1 MHGPDD
7 SVGKQTPLRTAR
19 RRADAT
25 RFIDRFAALTG
36 LRASSDSAHSLP
48 REFLTRPVASPE
60 VLLREYGVELELR
73 TRNAL
78 CRFEP
83 VRPHER
89 WTFGRLLEIRGFG
102 VFSLLDLL
110 AVMARHGGTRNPGE
124 PGP

>member
-1 MHGPDD
+1 MHGPEDPA
-7 SVGKQTPLRTAR
+7 GKPTSLRTSR
-19 RRADAT
+19 HRADAT

-48 REFLTRPVASPE
+48 REFLTRLVASPE
-60 VLLREYGVELELR
+60 VLLREYGDELELR

-83 VRPHER
+83 VRPHEH

-110 AVMARHGGTRNPGE
+110 EVMGRHQDSRKIGE
-124 PGP
+124 HGL

>member
-7 SVGKQTPLRTAR
+7 PVGKPPLRVSR
-19 RRADAT
+19 HRVDAT
-25 RFIDRFAALTG
+25 RFMERFAALTG
-36 LRASSDSAHSLP
+36 LRASSDSAPSLP
-48 REFLTRPVASPE
+48 RDFLSRPVASPE
-60 VLLREYGVELELR
+60 VLLREYGDELELR

-110 AVMARHGGTRNPGE
+110 EVMARHGDAGAPGL
-124 PGP
+124 